1 MFTHKKLEELA
12 LMYRVFKRVDNT
24 LKFIL
29 NKMQPYIIKRGEEIV
44 NDQALLK
51 DPVEFTQKL
60 LELKK
65 EMDNMVEKSFLNDIK
80 F

>member
-12 LMYRVFKRVDNT
+12 LMYRVFKRVD
-24 LKFIL
+24 
-29 NKMQPYIIKRGEEIV
+29 KMQPYIIKRGEEIV